1 MDIDNYGVQVQDFIT
16 ETTGVEGLDTITEK
30 ELADNARNGAIT
42 GLRAFKTQLGEN
54 EGWSVLVNLGWKEG
68 DLLLITTRKTP
79 KSWLSHDRLLAHLQS
94 LELKITKT
102 ETVSLFSNNVLLRAE
117 TSFSFKKGTTYESP
131 KPKSKPKAAKRVVRK
146 TA

>member
-1 MDIDNYGVQVQDFIT
+1 MSVQVQTFDT
-16 ETTGVEGLDTITEK
+16 ETTGVERLDTITEK
-30 ELADNARNGAIT
+30 ELADNARNGAIS
-42 GLRAFKTQLGEN
+42 GVRAYKTQLGEN
-54 EGWSVLVNLGWKEG
+54 EGWSVLINLAWKEG

-94 LELKITKT
+94 LDLKITKT

-117 TSFSFKKGTTYESP
+117 TSFSFKKGKSNEKP
-131 KPKSKPKAAKRVVRK
+131 KPKATKRVVRK

>member
-1 MDIDNYGVQVQDFIT
+1 MSVQVQTFDT
-16 ETTGVEGLDTITEK
+16 ETTGVERLDTITEK
-30 ELADNARNGAIT
+30 ELADNARNGAIS
-42 GLRAFKTQLGEN
+42 GVRAYKTQLGEN
-54 EGWSVLVNLGWKEG
+54 EGWSVLINLAWKEG

-94 LELKITKT
+94 LDLKITKT

-117 TSFSFKKGTTYESP
+117 TSFSFKKGKSNEKP
-131 KPKSKPKAAKRVVRK
+131 KPKPKPKATKRVVRK